1 MSPHPCWLALC
12 PGLACTSSPAEG
24 SAEPLAA
31 ASAEALGWWAL
42 QFTPRVCRH
51 DEAVLME
58 VSGSLRLFG
67 GERILHERIVAGAA
81 ELGWA
86 QCAAASTALGALAL
100 ARCGRAGAWG
110 IGLNALLD
118 GLPLDSLREVAA
130 EAAWLSRLGCRH
142 LGDVRRLP
150 RAGLARRSERAL
162 LQTLGQA
169 YGEEPWSAPW
179 LTLPEVFEARLEL
192 PGRVESAPALMFG
205 ARRLLLQLCGWL
217 AARQAGLRSFV
228 LRWRHDFHRRDDPPL
243 GELPVRTAEP
253 TRQAGH
259 LLRLLGEWLAR
270 VRLAAPVGE
279 LSLFCDEIEPLVEAT
294 PSLLP
299 GVAEATAGE
308 SLAQLIERLSARLGS
323 TQVCRPMP
331 RSDHRPEAQQAWR
344 PAAEA
349 PATDTP
355 EEPAVPQ
362 PAWLLSVPLPL
373 ATRMERPQLQGDLAL
388 LAGPHR
394 IEAGWWDTG
403 HAAAARD
410 YYVASNER
418 VGLVWIYRERRLEE
432 GGGWFLHGR
441 FG

>member
-1 MSPHPCWLALC
+1 M
-12 PGLACTSSPAEG
+12 
-24 SAEPLAA
+24 AA

-67 GERILHERIVAGAA
+67 GERALHERIVAGAA
-81 ELGWA
+81 ELGWTR
-86 QCAAASTALGALAL
+86 CAAASTALGALAL
-100 ARCGRAGAWG
+100 ARCGRPGAWG
-110 IGLNALLD
+110 SGMDGLLD
-118 GLPLDSLREVAA
+118 SLPLDCLHEVAA
-130 EAAWLSRLGCRH
+130 ESAWLSRLGCRH

-150 RAGLARRSERAL
+150 RAGLARRGDRAL

-169 YGEEPWSAPW
+169 YGEAPWSAPW

-228 LRWRHDFHRRDDPPL
+228 LRWRHDVHRRDDPPL

-253 TRQAGH
+253 TRQPGH
-259 LLRLLGEWLAR
+259 LLRLLGEWLAQ

-279 LSLFCDEIEPLVEAT
+279 LSLFCDEIEPLVEVT

-299 GVAEATAGE
+299 GAAGAAEGE
-308 SLAQLIERLSARLGS
+308 SLAQLIERLSARLGPA
-323 TQVCRPMP
+323 QVCRPVP
-331 RSDHRPEAQQAWR
+331 RSDHRPEAQQAWQ
-344 PAAEA
+344 PAARGDV
-349 PATDTP
+349 PAMVSWPPT
-355 EEPAVPQ
+355 PQ
-362 PAWLLSVPLPL
+362 PAWLLREPLPL
-373 ATRMERPQLQGDLAL
+373 ATRRERPQCQGDLTI

-394 IEAGWWDTG
+394 VEAGWWDAE
-403 HAAAARD
+403 HAAVARD

-441 FG
+441 FA

>member
-1 MSPHPCWLALC
+1 
-12 PGLACTSSPAEG
+12 
-24 SAEPLAA
+24 
-31 ASAEALGWWAL
+31 
-42 QFTPRVCRH
+42 
-51 DEAVLME
+51 ME

-67 GERILHERIVAGAA
+67 GERALHERIVAGATD
-81 ELGWA
+81 LGWA
-86 QCAAASTALGALAL
+86 QCAAAPTALGALAL
-100 ARCGRAGAWG
+100 ARCGRSGAWS
-110 IGLNALLD
+110 IGLEALLD

-259 LLRLLGEWLAR
+259 LLRLLGEWLAQA
-270 VRLAAPVGE
+270 RLAAPVGE

-299 GVAEATAGE
+299 GAVEAVEGE

-323 TQVCRPMP
+323 AQVCRPVP
-331 RSDHRPEAQQAWR
+331 RSDHRPEAQQTWR
-344 PAAEA
+344 PAAQDDA
-349 PATDTP
+349 PAMVP
-355 EEPAVPQ
+355 WPSMPQ
-362 PAWLLSVPLPL
+362 PAWLLSEPLPL
-373 ATRMERPQLQGDLAL
+373 ATRRDRPQLHGDLTI

-394 IEAGWWDTG
+394 IEAGWWDTPG
-403 HAAAARD
+403 TAAARD
-410 YYVASNER
+410 YCVAWNER
-418 VGLVWIYRERRLEE
+418 AGLVWIYRERRLEE

>member
-1 MSPHPCWLALC
+1 V
-12 PGLACTSSPAEG
+12 
-24 SAEPLAA
+24 

-58 VSGSLRLFG
+58 VGGSVRLFG
-67 GERILHERIVAGAA
+67 GEVALRDRIVAGAGD
-81 ELGWA
+81 LGWTRW
-86 QCAAASTALGALAL
+86 AAASTALGALAL
-100 ARCGRAGAWG
+100 ARCGRAGNWQGDMGA
-110 IGLNALLD
+110 ALD
-118 GLPLDSLREVAA
+118 GLPLHCLREV
-130 EAAWLSRLGCRH
+130 ETEMAWLARLGCRS
-142 LGDVRRLP
+142 LGNVRRLP

-179 LTLPEVFEARLEL
+179 LTLPDVFEARLEL
-192 PGRVESAPALMFG
+192 PGRVESAQALMFG

-259 LLRLLGEWLAR
+259 LLRLLGEWLAQ

-279 LSLFCDEIEPLVEAT
+279 LSLFCDEIEPLVEVT

-299 GVAEATAGE
+299 RVAEVVEGE
-308 SLAQLIERLSARLGS
+308 SLAQLIERLSARLGPA
-323 TQVCRPMP
+323 QVCMPVP

-344 PAAEA
+344 PAAQGDG
-349 PATDTP
+349 PAMVSWP
-355 EEPAVPQ
+355 SAPQ
-362 PAWLLSVPLPL
+362 PAWLLSKPLPL
-373 ATRMERPQLQGDLAL
+373 ATRMERPQLQGDLTI

-394 IEAGWWDTG
+394 VEAGWWDTPG
-403 HAAAARD
+403 TAAARD
-410 YYVASNER
+410 YYVAWNER

>member
-1 MSPHPCWLALC
+1 
-12 PGLACTSSPAEG
+12 
-24 SAEPLAA
+24 
-31 ASAEALGWWAL
+31 
-42 QFTPRVCRH
+42 
-51 DEAVLME
+51 ME
-58 VSGSLRLFG
+58 VSASLRLFG
-67 GERILHERIVAGAA
+67 GEQILYERITAGAA

-100 ARCGRAGAWG
+100 ARCGRAGGWG
-110 IGLNALLD
+110 IGLDALLD

-150 RAGLARRSERAL
+150 RAGLARRSDRAL
-162 LQTLGQA
+162 LQTLDQA
-169 YGEEPWSAPW
+169 YGEAPWSVPW
-179 LTLPEVFEARLEL
+179 LTPPEVFEARLEL

-228 LRWRHDFHRRDDPPL
+228 LRWRHDVHRRDDPPL

-259 LLRLLGEWLAR
+259 LLRLLGELLAQ
-270 VRLAAPVGE
+270 VRLVAPVNE
-279 LSLFCDEIEPLVEAT
+279 LSLFCDTIEPLVETT
-294 PSLLP
+294 PSWLP
-299 GVAEATAGE
+299 SAAELAAGE
-308 SLAQLIERLSARLGS
+308 SLAQLIERLSARLGPAR
-323 TQVCRPMP
+323 VCRPVP
-331 RSDHRPEAQQAWR
+331 RSDYRPEAQQAWQ
-344 PAAEA
+344 PAAQGEIA
-349 PATDTP
+349 PQASWPSTP
-355 EEPAVPQ
+355 H
-362 PAWLLSVPLPL
+362 PAWLLPAPSPL
-373 ATRMERPQLQGDLAL
+373 AVRGERPQLHGDLTI

-394 IEAGWWDTG
+394 IEAGWWDVG
-403 HAAAARD
+403 HAAAVRD
-410 YYVASNER
+410 YYVAGNER